1 MKKYIVFLAALM
13 LAIGSS
19 ITLTGCGG
27 DAPAPTTPP
36 AGGGGDDDNG
46 GGGDDDNTTEID
58 K

>member
-36 AGGGGDDDNG
+36 AGGGGDDDN
-46 GGGDDDNTTEID
+46 TTE
-58 K
+58 